1 MLSRIRVYASF
12 VRVSHTVFALPFALS
27 GALMA
32 ARSTPITWGRVG
44 WIVLAMVTARTAAM
58 GFNRIVDAGYDAEN
72 PRTANR
78 ELHGNVMSKR
88 EAWWIV
94 VVASVSFVGVAWVL
108 GPLCFALSPLA
119 LCIVFWYSLAKRF
132 TTYTQLFLGLALG
145 VAPVG
150 GWLAAGGGW
159 GWPPILLAVGTSMWV
174 AGFDVL
180 YACEDVDF
188 DRSQGLHSIPASFG
202 IKKSLLVSRV
212 FHVIAV
218 VSLATLALVLPVGP
232 LYLMGVTIVGF
243 LLVYEQSMV
252 KSDDLSRVKQAFDLN
267 GWVGIVYLI
276 TTAVS
281 LYGN

>member
-1 MLSRIRVYASF
+1 M
-12 VRVSHTVFALPFALS
+12 
-27 GALMA
+27 
-32 ARSTPITWGRVG
+32 
-44 WIVLAMVTARTAAM
+44 
-58 GFNRIVDAGYDAEN
+58 
-72 PRTANR
+72 
-78 ELHGNVMSKR
+78 
-88 EAWWIV
+88 
-94 VVASVSFVGVAWVL
+94 
-108 GPLCFALSPLA
+108 
-119 LCIVFWYSLAKRF
+119 
-132 TTYTQLFLGLALG
+132 
-145 VAPVG
+145 
-150 GWLAAGGGW
+150 
-159 GWPPILLAVGTSMWV
+159 LAVGTSMWV

>member
-32 ARSTPITWGRVG
+32 ARSTPITWERIG

-72 PRTANR
+72 PRTASR
-78 ELHGNVMSKR
+78 ELPRNVMSLW
-88 EAWWIV
+88 EASWIV
-94 VVASVSFVGVAWVL
+94 VIASISFIGVAWVL

-159 GWPPILLAVGTSMWV
+159 GWPPILLAVGTAMWV

-188 DRSQGLHSIPASFG
+188 DRTQGLHSIPASFG
-202 IKKSLLVSRV
+202 IEKSLLVSRV

-218 VSLATLALVLPVGP
+218 VSLATIALVLPVGP
-232 LYLMGVTIVGF
+232 LYLVGVTIVGF
-243 LLVYEQSMV
+243 LLAYEQSMV
-252 KSDDLSRVKQAFDLN
+252 KSDDLSKVKQAFNLN

-276 TTAVS
+276 TTAAS

>member
-1 MLSRIRVYASF
+1 
-12 VRVSHTVFALPFALS
+12 
-27 GALMA
+27 
-32 ARSTPITWGRVG
+32 
-44 WIVLAMVTARTAAM
+44 MVTARTAAM

-78 ELHGNVMSKR
+78 ELPRKVMSKR

-94 VVASVSFVGVAWVL
+94 VIASVSFVGVTWVL

-159 GWPPILLAVGTSMWV
+159 GWPPILLAIGTSMWV

-202 IKKSLLVSRV
+202 IEKSLLVSRM

-243 LLVYEQSMV
+243 LLAYEQSMV